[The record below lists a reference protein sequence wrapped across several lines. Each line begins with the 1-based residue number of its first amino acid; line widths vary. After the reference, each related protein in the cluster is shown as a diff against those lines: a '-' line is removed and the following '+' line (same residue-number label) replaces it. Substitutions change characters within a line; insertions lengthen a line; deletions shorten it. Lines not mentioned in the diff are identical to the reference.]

1 MLQINETVSEPSLC
15 FFFYLRGY
23 KSDYRMSHMLSY
35 HQRKVKK
42 LAYLMTKLNAP
53 AQNVSSKISLLFLFQ
68 ESF

>member
-1 MLQINETVSEPSLC
+1 MLQINEAASELSLC
-15 FFFYLRGY
+15 FFYLRGY